1 MRCDA
6 PDMGVNTMS
15 VTPDAPQALDV
26 TTPNMA
32 RIYDYWL
39 GGKDNFAA
47 DREVAE
53 KIIEISS
60 AGAGPTVVDDMRAN
74 RAFLGRAVRTAA
86 EAGVRQFLDLGSG
99 LPTRDNVH
107 DIAMHAMPRARVVY
121 VDYDPV
127 VCSHGRA
134 LLCPSSGVRFIQA
147 DIRRPKD
154 ILTHPEVV
162 STFDFTEPVALLLC
176 AVLHQVGD
184 EDDPA
189 GILATLAGVMEPGSY
204 LILSHL
210 SADIRPADIAKGT
223 EVSKITSAPMTPR
236 PSARIVRFF
245 DGFELLEPGLV
256 STPAWRPDRPV
267 GDVSG
272 YPTLGGV
279 GVKR

>member
-1 MRCDA
+1 MRCNA
-6 PDMGVNTMS
+6 PDMGVDAMG
-15 VTPDAPQALDV
+15 VAPDAPQSLDV

-60 AGAGPTVVDDMRAN
+60 AGNGPTVVDDMRAN

-99 LPTRDNVH
+99 LPTQDNVH
-107 DIAMHAMPRARVVY
+107 DIALRAAPSARVVY

-134 LLCPSSGVRFIQA
+134 LLCPSTGVRFIQG
-147 DIRRPKD
+147 DIRHPAK
-154 ILTHPEVV
+154 ILTHPEVR
-162 STFDFTEPVALLLC
+162 SSLDFTEPIALLLC

-184 EDDPA
+184 DDDPA
-189 GILATLAGVMEPGSY
+189 GIVATLAEAMAPGGY

-236 PSARIVRFF
+236 PSARILRFF

-256 STPAWRPDRPV
+256 STPAWRPDRPI

-279 GVKR
+279 GVKG

>member
-1 MRCDA
+1 MA
-6 PDMGVNTMS
+6 AV
-15 VTPDAPQALDV
+15 PDAPKSLNV
-26 TTPNMA
+26 KVPNVA

-60 AGAGPTVVDDMRAN
+60 AGGKGPTVVDDMRAN
-74 RAFLGRAVRTAA
+74 RAFLGRAVRMVA
-86 EAGVRQFLDLGSG
+86 ETGIRQFLDLGSG
-99 LPTRDNVH
+99 LPTQDNVH
-107 DIAMHAMPRARVVY
+107 EIADRVAPDAQVVY

-134 LLCPSSGVRFIQA
+134 LLCPGSTTVFVQA

-154 ILTHPEVV
+154 LLAHPAVQAA
-162 STFDFTEPVALLLC
+162 FDFTKPIALLAC
-176 AVLHQVGD
+176 AVLHMVGD

-189 GILATLAGVMEPGSY
+189 GVLANLAEPMVPGSY

-210 SADIRPADIAKGT
+210 SPDSRPHDIAKGA
-223 EVSKITSAPMTPR
+223 ELFQATSAPITPR
-236 PSARIVRFF
+236 SYARILRFF

-256 STPAWRPDRPV
+256 NTPAWRPNRPIGNV
-267 GDVSG
+267 TRYS
-272 YPTLGGV
+272 TMGGV
-279 GVKR
+279 GMKPAL